1 MMVYTSVDIV
11 LQLHKCR
18 IKSFLVKAIMPY
30 VIIGGMGACQKKAE
44 TKKGDIPIVENSIPL
59 CVGGD
64 ASSNI
69 LKGLA
74 KPVFRTGIGNSHLV
88 ITTKSKEAQRWF
100 DQGLNHLH
108 GFWHLEAYRAFQQV
122 IENDPDCAMGY
133 WGIALC
139 QPGFGGDDKSVWQ
152 KAIDKATALSGMV
165 SPIEKDFINAT
176 SALVKQGLA
185 ETTLQVFRKLY
196 QTYPD
201 EPEAIAWA
209 SIMLR
214 QHEKEASQQEAIQL
228 LEKSLRRFPENVALM
243 HYYIHVMEL
252 RQEFAK
258 AIPVAEQMIKIA
270 PNAPH
275 ITHMPGHLYYLKG
288 NYEKA
293 INAYAK
299 AKKQE
304 TGYHISEKV
313 PFSANQNYVHNLH
326 FLAVA
331 QAEAGDE
338 KAALETATSLANVVL
353 ETQPINEGAA
363 MMLHYEGKV
372 LPAWVHIRFGEWQK
386 AVAYLETILNHSQRP
401 IQNPLVT
408 IYYQTL
414 RLYCLGMQAVQ
425 QQRLQD
431 ANQYGMELSQLMQ
444 QYEQQG
450 ATKQAT
456 AEFKSINETYDIM
469 NMMRYELAGWVDNM
483 DKTQPFNEAAWT
495 EALSLQSAI
504 KYDEPPRLMAPVEEQ
519 LALLRKF
526 RGEQTAYRQAK
537 QQALQKRPN
546 SPLIHLI

>member
-1 MMVYTSVDIV
+1 MIVYTSVNIV
-11 LQLHKCR
+11 LQLRKCHL
-18 IKSFLVKAIMPY
+18 KSFLVTNILSC
-30 VIIGGMGACQKKAE
+30 VILGGFGACQKKTE
-44 TKKGDIPIVENSIPL
+44 TAKKDILLVENSIPL
-59 CVGGD
+59 CVGGG
-64 ASSNI
+64 ASKNVLKNI
-69 LKGLA
+69 T
-74 KPVFRTGIGNSHLV
+74 KPVFRTAIGNSHLV

-122 IENDPDCAMGY
+122 LENDPDCAMGY

-139 QPGFGGDDKSVWQ
+139 QPGFGGDDKSLWQ
-152 KAIDKATALSGMV
+152 EAIDKATALSGMV
-165 SPIEKDFINAT
+165 SPIEKDFINAAST
-176 SALVKQGLA
+176 LVKQGLT
-185 ETTLQVFRKLY
+185 EKTLQIFRKLY

-214 QHEKEASQQEAIQL
+214 QHEKEESQQEAIQL

-299 AKKQE
+299 AKNQE
-304 TGYHISEKV
+304 TDYHISEKI

-386 AVAYLETILNHSQRP
+386 AVAHLETLLKDSQRP
-401 IQNPLVT
+401 SQHSLVAS
-408 IYYQTL
+408 YYQTL

-469 NMMRYELAGWVDNM
+469 NMMRYELAGWIDNM
-483 DKTQPFNEAAWT
+483 DKTQPFNEAAWK

-546 SPLIHLI
+546 SRLIHLI

>member
-1 MMVYTSVDIV
+1 MIVYTSVDSAP
-11 LQLHKCR
+11 QLHKCR
-18 IKSFLVKAIMPY
+18 LKAFLIRTILSY
-30 VIIGGMGACQKKAE
+30 VTLGGVGACQQKTE
-44 TKKGDIPIVENSIPL
+44 TAKGDILSVENSIPL
-59 CVGGD
+59 CVGGGGSRD
-64 ASSNI
+64 I
-69 LKGLA
+69 LKNIT
-74 KPVFRTGIGNSHLV
+74 KPVFRTGIGNSHLE
-88 ITTKSKEAQRWF
+88 ITTKNKEAQRWF

-122 IENDPDCAMGY
+122 VENDPDCAMGY

-152 KAIDKATALSGMV
+152 EAIEKATTLSGTV
-165 SPIEKDFINAT
+165 SSVEKDFIKA
-176 SALVKQGLA
+176 AAVLVNQGLT
-185 ETTLQVFRKLY
+185 ETTLQVFKKLY

-214 QHEKEASQQEAIQL
+214 QHEKEESQQEAIQL
-228 LEKSLRRFPENVALM
+228 LEKAMRRFPENVALM

-252 RQEFAK
+252 RHEFAK
-258 AIPVAEQMIKIA
+258 AIPVAEQMVKIA

-288 NYEKA
+288 SYEKA
-293 INAYAK
+293 ISAYAK

-304 TGYHISEKV
+304 TDYHISEKI

-338 KAALETATSLANVVL
+338 KGALETATSLANVTP

-386 AVAYLETILNHSQRP
+386 AVAYLETLLNASQCPSQHS
-401 IQNPLVT
+401 LVAN
-408 IYYQTL
+408 YYQTL

-431 ANQYGMELSQLMQ
+431 ANQYGMELSQLMH

-456 AEFKSINETYDIM
+456 AEFKSINETYDVM

-483 DKTQPFNEAAWT
+483 DKTQPFNEAAWK

-546 SPLIHLI
+546 SRLIDLI

>member
-1 MMVYTSVDIV
+1 MIAYTFIDIA
-11 LQLHKCR
+11 LQVPKCR
-18 IKSFLVKAIMPY
+18 LTSSFVTNIVFYLF
-30 VIIGGMGACQKKAE
+30 IGGMWACQKKSE
-44 TKKGDIPIVENSIPL
+44 TTNEELNGTKNNIPL
-59 CVGGD
+59 CVGGS
-64 ASSNI
+64 ASKNVLKNI
-69 LKGLA
+69 S
-74 KPVFRTGIGNSHLV
+74 KPIFRTGIGNSHLV
-88 ITTKSKEAQRWF
+88 ITTKNKEAQRWF

-139 QPGFGGDDKSVWQ
+139 QPGFGGDDKSSWEQ
-152 KAIDKATALSGMV
+152 AIDKATSLSGAV
-165 SPIEKDFINAT
+165 TSVEKDFINAA
-176 SALVKQGLA
+176 SVLVKQGLN
-185 ETTLQVFRKLY
+185 EGTLQVFRKLY

-214 QHEKEASQQEAIQL
+214 QHEKEESQQEAIQL
-228 LEKSLRRFPENVALM
+228 LEKSLRRFPENVPLM

-252 RQEFAK
+252 RKEFAK
-258 AIPVAEQMIKIA
+258 AIPVAEQMVKIA

-293 INAYAK
+293 VSAYTK

-304 TGYHISEKV
+304 TEYHTSEKI

-338 KAALETATSLANVVL
+338 KGALETATLLANVAL
-353 ETQPINEGAA
+353 ETEPINEGAA
-363 MMLHYEGKV
+363 MMLLYEGKI

-386 AVAYLETILNHSQRP
+386 ALTHIEALLNNTQRP
-401 IQNPLVT
+401 IQHLLVT
-408 IYYQTL
+408 NYYQTL

-469 NMMRYELAGWVDNM
+469 SMMRYELAGWIDNM
-483 DKTQPFNEAAWT
+483 DKTQPFNEAAWK

-519 LALLRKF
+519 LALLHKF
-526 RGEQTAYRQAK
+526 RGEQMNYQQAK
-537 QQALQKRPN
+537 RKALMRRPN
-546 SPLIHLI
+546 SQLIHLI

>member
-1 MMVYTSVDIV
+1 
-11 LQLHKCR
+11 
-18 IKSFLVKAIMPY
+18 
-30 VIIGGMGACQKKAE
+30 
-44 TKKGDIPIVENSIPL
+44 
-59 CVGGD
+59 
-64 ASSNI
+64 
-69 LKGLA
+69 
-74 KPVFRTGIGNSHLV
+74 
-88 ITTKSKEAQRWF
+88 
-100 DQGLNHLH
+100 
-108 GFWHLEAYRAFQQV
+108 
-122 IENDPDCAMGY
+122 MGY

-152 KAIDKATALSGMV
+152 EAIEKATTLSGTV
-165 SPIEKDFINAT
+165 SSVEKDFIKA
-176 SALVKQGLA
+176 AAVLVNQGLT
-185 ETTLQVFRKLY
+185 ETTLQVFKKLY
-196 QTYPD
+196 ETYPD

-214 QHEKEASQQEAIQL
+214 QHEKEESQQEAIQL
-228 LEKSLRRFPENVALM
+228 LEKAMGRFPENVALM

-258 AIPVAEQMIKIA
+258 AIPVAEQMVKIA

-288 NYEKA
+288 SYEKA

-304 TGYHISEKV
+304 TDYHISEKI

-326 FLAVA
+326 FLAVV

-338 KAALETATSLANVVL
+338 KGALETASSLANITL
-353 ETQPINEGAA
+353 EMQPINEGAA

-386 AVAYLETILNHSQRP
+386 AVAYLEILLNDSQRP
-401 IQNPLVT
+401 IQHSLVAN
-408 IYYQTL
+408 YYQTL

-483 DKTQPFNEAAWT
+483 DKTQPFNEAAWK

-546 SPLIHLI
+546 SRLIDLI

>member
-1 MMVYTSVDIV
+1 
-11 LQLHKCR
+11 
-18 IKSFLVKAIMPY
+18 
-30 VIIGGMGACQKKAE
+30 
-44 TKKGDIPIVENSIPL
+44 
-59 CVGGD
+59 
-64 ASSNI
+64 
-69 LKGLA
+69 
-74 KPVFRTGIGNSHLV
+74 
-88 ITTKSKEAQRWF
+88 
-100 DQGLNHLH
+100 
-108 GFWHLEAYRAFQQV
+108 
-122 IENDPDCAMGY
+122 
-133 WGIALC
+133 
-139 QPGFGGDDKSVWQ
+139 
-152 KAIDKATALSGMV
+152 
-165 SPIEKDFINAT
+165 
-176 SALVKQGLA
+176 
-185 ETTLQVFRKLY
+185 
-196 QTYPD
+196 
-201 EPEAIAWA
+201 
-209 SIMLR
+209 
-214 QHEKEASQQEAIQL
+214 
-228 LEKSLRRFPENVALM
+228 M

-258 AIPVAEQMIKIA
+258 AIPIAEQMVKIA

-288 NYEKA
+288 SYENA

-304 TGYHISEKV
+304 TDYHISEKI
-313 PFSANQNYVHNLH
+313 PFSANQNYIHNLH

-338 KAALETATSLANVVL
+338 KGALETATSLANVAL

-386 AVAYLETILNHSQRP
+386 AVAYLETLLNDSQRP
-401 IQNPLVT
+401 IQHSLVT
-408 IYYQTL
+408 NYYQTL
-414 RLYCLGMQAVQ
+414 RLYCLGMQAVR
-425 QQRLQD
+425 QQRLQE

-483 DKTQPFNEAAWT
+483 DKSQPFNEAAWK

-519 LALLRKF
+519 MARLFKF
-526 RGEQTAYRQAK
+526 REESGAFQQAK
-537 QQALQKRPN
+537 QKALKKRPN
-546 SPLIHLI
+546 SKLIMYKI